1 MTQTQQAEESGWDP
15 GNQDITAT
23 WRRIGATTET
33 VGELRRL
40 WLERRRFGEGSVGP
54 GFSRQ
59 APGNGAGWFEVRG
72 PSPGHPGRPLQ
83 V

>member
-1 MTQTQQAEESGWDP
+1 MGSWAPEHRSDMEEKWGH
-15 GNQDITAT
+15 N
-23 WRRIGATTET
+23 T

-72 PSPGHPGRPLQ
+72 PLRPSWEASPGVNAQ
-83 V
+83 